1 MKSTKRIY
9 VISFVCVLM
18 FLCTLGCAGLRMSGY
33 GYINPSRDVTQ
44 AFENYEVK
52 PDLNYYVNGRDLY
65 PGAIIGIDKRYT
77 LVTKM
82 WKKREFTTETLKA
95 LVLNMQMKAMDLDF
109 IFVYGFNIIDE
120 EGNDIGDWYSLH
132 RATTSVKGIEDNQF
146 IIPTPPFDIYDEKHG
161 WMLRKLILLHGFFGK
176 TSYIRNPDYLN

>member
-18 FLCTLGCAGLRMSGY
+18 FLCASGCAGLRMSGY
-33 GYINPSRDVTQ
+33 GHIKPNRDITQ

-52 PDLNYYVNGRDLY
+52 PDLNYYVSGRDLY

-82 WKKREFTTETLKA
+82 WKKRELTTETMKA
-95 LVLNMQMKAMDLDF
+95 LVLKMQAKAMDLDF
-109 IFVYGFNIIDE
+109 IFLYGFNILDE
-120 EGNDIGDWYSLH
+120 EGNDIGDWYSIH
-132 RATTSVKGIEDNQF
+132 RATTTVKRIEDNQF
-146 IIPTPPFDIYDEKHG
+146 SIPTPPSNIYE
-161 WMLRKLILLHGFFGK
+161 GK
-176 TSYIRNPDYLN
+176 